1 MNLRKSISALLI
13 AFVITLQFTQI
24 SVASAADYKVGG
36 DCSGDPG
43 VYSLSVE
50 EYNERYFP
58 KNSNGLWCFDN
69 VNGQSTY
76 QNIPVELDDAQV
88 KRLAYRIEQIV
99 CVDAKTRAEC
109 EVFGR
114 KETKKILV
122 NEIGLTASEAR
133 DILSCYALDDF
144 AEKPPNTTCDTSYIE
159 GPGEEGGAP
168 RVYYWHHYP
177 ERSAF
182 TKFNDLDGGAKSS
195 IIGFALI
202 AIIFFALFYSGF
214 SPSKSERNL
223 QSTSVAVVKT
233 LLSIVGVALIIIL
246 IVWLYI
252 AFIEPFLNGN
262 PIDFSKKVL
271 GVPQYMW
278 TVIYGVYY
286 IAWNSN
292 RKK

>member
-24 SVASAADYKVGG
+24 SVATAADYKVGD
-36 DCSGDPG
+36 DCTDAEYG
-43 VYSLSVE
+43 VY
-50 EYNERYFP
+50 P
-58 KNSNGLWCFDN
+58 NGLWCFEN
-69 VNGQSTY
+69 VNGKSTY

-99 CVDAKTRAEC
+99 CVNAKTRAEC

-122 NEIGLTASEAR
+122 NEIGLTASEAQ
-133 DILSCYALDDF
+133 DILSCYALEDF
-144 AEKPPNTTCDTSYIE
+144 AEEPPNTTCETSYIE
-159 GPGEEGGAP
+159 GPWEEGAP
-168 RVYYWHHYP
+168 RIYYWHHYP
-177 ERSAF
+177 ERSVF

-195 IIGFALI
+195 IIGLALI

-223 QSTSVAVVKT
+223 QSTSVALIKT
-233 LLSIVGVALIIIL
+233 LISIVGVALGIVFIL
-246 IVWLYI
+246 WIYI
-252 AFIEPFLNGN
+252 GFIEPFFSGVK
-262 PIDFSKKVL
+262 IDFSKKVL

-278 TVIYGVYY
+278 PVIYAAYLT
-286 IAWNSN
+286 AWNSN

>member
-13 AFVITLQFTQI
+13 AFVIALQFIPI
-24 SVASAADYKVGG
+24 SVATAAEYKVGD
-36 DCSGDPG
+36 DCSGAPG
-43 VYSLSVE
+43 VEYFTVE

-58 KNSNGLWCFDN
+58 KNSGLWCFDD

-99 CVDAKTRAEC
+99 CVNAKTRAEC

-122 NEIGLTASEAR
+122 NELGLTATEAK
-133 DILSCYALDDF
+133 DILSCYALEDF
-144 AEKPPNTTCDTSYIE
+144 AEEPPNTTCDTSYIE
-159 GPGEEGGAP
+159 GPWEEGAP

-182 TKFNDLDGGAKSS
+182 TKFNDLDGGAKTS
-195 IIGFALI
+195 
-202 AIIFFALFYSGF
+202 IIFFALITIFFFVLFYSGF
-214 SPSKSERNL
+214 RPDKSERNA
-223 QSTSVAVVKT
+223 QSTSVALVKT
-233 LLSIVGVALIIIL
+233 LLSIAGVALGIIFIL
-246 IVWLYI
+246 WMYI
-252 AFIEPFLNGN
+252 GFVEPFFSDVE
-262 PIDFSKKVL
+262 IDFSKKVL

-278 TVIYGVYY
+278 PVIYGVYLT
-286 IAWNSN
+286 AWNSN

>member
-1 MNLRKSISALLI
+1 MFITFVIALL
-13 AFVITLQFTQI
+13 FTPI
-24 SVASAADYKVGG
+24 SVATAADYKVGD
-36 DCSGDPG
+36 DCSGAPG
-43 VYSLSVE
+43 VESLSVE

-58 KNSNGLWCFDN
+58 KNSDGLWCFDN

-76 QNIPVELDDAQV
+76 QKIPVELDDAQV
-88 KRLAYRIEQIV
+88 NKLAYRIEQIE
-99 CVDAKTRAEC
+99 CVNAKTRAEC

-122 NEIGLTASEAR
+122 NELGLTASEAN
-133 DILSCYALDDF
+133 DILSCYALDDW
-144 AEKPPNTTCDTSYIE
+144 AEEPPNTTCDTSYIN
-159 GPGEEGGAP
+159 GPWEEGAP

-202 AIIFFALFYSGF
+202 AIFFFVLFYSGF
-214 SPSKSERNL
+214 RPSKSERNI
-223 QSTSVAVVKT
+223 QSSSVALIKT
-233 LLSIVGVALIIIL
+233 LLSIAGVALGIVFIL
-246 IVWLYI
+246 WIYI
-252 AFIEPFLNGN
+252 GFIEPFINDN

-278 TVIYGVYY
+278 PVIYGVYY

-292 RKK
+292 QKK

>member
-13 AFVITLQFTQI
+13 AFVTALQFTSI
-24 SVASAADYKVGG
+24 SVATAAEYKVGD
-36 DCSGDPG
+36 DCSGAPG
-43 VYSLSVE
+43 VEYFTVE

-58 KNSNGLWCFDN
+58 KNSGLWCFDD

-88 KRLAYRIEQIV
+88 KKLAYRIEQIV
-99 CVDAKTRAEC
+99 CVNAKTRAEC

-122 NEIGLTASEAR
+122 NEIGLTASEAK
-133 DILSCYALDDF
+133 DILSCYALEDF
-144 AEKPPNTTCDTSYIE
+144 AEEPPNTNCETSYIT
-159 GPGEEGGAP
+159 GPAEEGAS

-195 IIGFALI
+195 IIFFVLATI
-202 AIIFFALFYSGF
+202 FFFALFYSGF
-214 SPSKSERNL
+214 RPNESERNA
-223 QSTSVAVVKT
+223 QSTSVALVKT
-233 LLSIVGVALIIIL
+233 LLSIVGVALLIIF

-252 AFIEPFLNGN
+252 AFIEPFFNGN

-278 TVIYGVYY
+278 TVIYGIYY

>member
-1 MNLRKSISALLI
+1 MMNLRKSISALLI
-13 AFVITLQFTQI
+13 AFVIALQFIPI
-24 SVASAADYKVGG
+24 SVATAAEYKVGD
-36 DCSGDPG
+36 DCSGAPG
-43 VYSLSVE
+43 VEYFTVE

-58 KNSNGLWCFDN
+58 KNSGLWCFDD

-99 CVDAKTRAEC
+99 CVNAKTRAEC

-122 NEIGLTASEAR
+122 NELGLTATEAK
-133 DILSCYALDDF
+133 DILSCYALEDF
-144 AEKPPNTTCDTSYIE
+144 AEEPPNTTCDTSYIE
-159 GPGEEGGAP
+159 GPWEEGAP

-182 TKFNDLDGGAKSS
+182 TKFNDLDGGAKTS
-195 IIGFALI
+195 
-202 AIIFFALFYSGF
+202 IIFFALITIFFFVLFYSGF
-214 SPSKSERNL
+214 RPDKSERNA
-223 QSTSVAVVKT
+223 QSTSVALVKT
-233 LLSIVGVALIIIL
+233 LLSIAGVALGIIFIL
-246 IVWLYI
+246 WMYI
-252 AFIEPFLNGN
+252 GFVEPFFSDVE
-262 PIDFSKKVL
+262 IDFSKKVL

-278 TVIYGVYY
+278 PVIYGVYLT
-286 IAWNSN
+286 AWNSN

>member
-1 MNLRKSISALLI
+1 MMNLRKSISALLI
-13 AFVITLQFTQI
+13 TFVIALQFTPI
-24 SVASAADYKVGG
+24 SVATAAEYKVGD
-36 DCSGDPG
+36 DCSGASG
-43 VYSLSVE
+43 VEYFTVE

-58 KNSNGLWCFDN
+58 KNSGLWCFDD

-88 KRLAYRIEQIV
+88 KKLAYRIEQIV
-99 CVDAKTRAEC
+99 CVNAKTRAEC

-122 NEIGLTASEAR
+122 NELGLTATEAK
-133 DILSCYALDDF
+133 DILSCYALEDF
-144 AEKPPNTTCDTSYIE
+144 AEEPPNTTCDTSYIE
-159 GPGEEGGAP
+159 GPWEEGAP

-177 ERSAF
+177 ERSTF

-195 IIGFALI
+195 IIFFVLATI
-202 AIIFFALFYSGF
+202 FFFALFYSGF
-214 SPSKSERNL
+214 RPNKSERNA
-223 QSTSVAVVKT
+223 QSTSVALVKT
-233 LLSIVGVALIIIL
+233 LLSIVGVALLIIF

-252 AFIEPFLNGN
+252 AFIEPFFNGN

-278 TVIYGVYY
+278 TVIYGIYY

>member
-1 MNLRKSISALLI
+1 MTVRKAISAFLM
-13 AFVITLQFTQI
+13 AFVFALLFTPIT
-24 SVASAADYKVGG
+24 VATAADYKVGD
-36 DCSGDPG
+36 DCSDAEYG
-43 VYSLSVE
+43 VY
-50 EYNERYFP
+50 P
-58 KNSNGLWCFDN
+58 NGLWCFDN

-88 KRLAYRIEQIV
+88 KKLAYRIEQIV
-99 CVDAKTRAEC
+99 CMNAKTRAEC

-122 NEIGLTASEAR
+122 NELGLTATEAK
-133 DILSCYALDDF
+133 DILSCYALEDF
-144 AEKPPNTTCDTSYIE
+144 AEEPPNTTCDTSYIE
-159 GPGEEGGAP
+159 GPWEEGAP

-182 TKFNDLDGGAKSS
+182 TKFNDLDGGAKLS
-195 IIGFALI
+195 IVGFALI

-233 LLSIVGVALIIIL
+233 LLSIVGVALIIIF
-246 IVWLYI
+246 IVWLYV
-252 AFIEPFLNGN
+252 AFIEPFFNGN

-278 TVIYGVYY
+278 TVIYGIYY

>member
-1 MNLRKSISALLI
+1 MTVRKSISALLI
-13 AFVITLQFTQI
+13 AFVIALQFIPI
-24 SVASAADYKVGG
+24 SVATAADYKVGD
-36 DCSGDPG
+36 DCSPAPG
-43 VYSLSVE
+43 QEYQTVE

-58 KNSNGLWCFDN
+58 KNSDGLWCFDN

-76 QNIPVELDDAQV
+76 QKIPVELDDAQV

-99 CVDAKTRAEC
+99 CVNAKTRAEC

-122 NEIGLTASEAR
+122 NEIGLTSSEAM
-133 DILSCYALDDF
+133 DILSCYALEDF
-144 AEKPPNTTCDTSYIE
+144 AEEPPNTTCDTSYIE
-159 GPGEEGGAP
+159 GPWEEGAP

-195 IIGFALI
+195 IVFFVL
-202 AIIFFALFYSGF
+202 AIIFFFALFYSGF
-214 SPSKSERNL
+214 RPHKSERNI
-223 QSTSVAVVKT
+223 QNNSVALIKT
-233 LLSIVGVALIIIL
+233 LLSIAGVALAIVFIL
-246 IVWLYI
+246 WIYI
-252 AFIEPFLNGN
+252 GFIEPFFSGVE
-262 PIDFSKKVL
+262 IDFSKKVL

-278 TVIYGVYY
+278 TVIYGIYY

>member
-1 MNLRKSISALLI
+1 
-13 AFVITLQFTQI
+13 
-24 SVASAADYKVGG
+24 
-36 DCSGDPG
+36 
-43 VYSLSVE
+43 
-50 EYNERYFP
+50 
-58 KNSNGLWCFDN
+58 
-69 VNGQSTY
+69 VN
-76 QNIPVELDDAQV
+76 
-88 KRLAYRIEQIV
+88 
-99 CVDAKTRAEC
+99 AKTRAEC

-122 NEIGLTASEAR
+122 NELGLTATEAK
-133 DILSCYALDDF
+133 DILSCYALEDF
-144 AEKPPNTTCDTSYIE
+144 AEEPPNTTCDTSYIE
-159 GPGEEGGAP
+159 GPWEEGAP

-195 IIGFALI
+195 IIFFVLATI
-202 AIIFFALFYSGF
+202 FFFALFYSGF
-214 SPSKSERNL
+214 RPNKSERNA
-223 QSTSVAVVKT
+223 QSTSVALVKT
-233 LLSIVGVALIIIL
+233 LLSIVGVALLIIF

-252 AFIEPFLNGN
+252 AFIEPFFNGN

-292 RKK
+292 RNK

>member
-1 MNLRKSISALLI
+1 MMNLRKSISALLI
-13 AFVITLQFTQI
+13 AFVVALQFTPI
-24 SVASAADYKVGG
+24 SVATAAEYKVGD
-36 DCSGDPG
+36 DCSGAPG
-43 VYSLSVE
+43 VEYFTVE

-58 KNSNGLWCFDN
+58 KNSGLWCFDD

-99 CVDAKTRAEC
+99 CVNAKTRAEC

-122 NEIGLTASEAR
+122 NELGLTATEAK
-133 DILSCYALDDF
+133 DILSCYALEDF
-144 AEKPPNTTCDTSYIE
+144 AEEPPNTTCDTSYIE
-159 GPGEEGGAP
+159 GPWEEGAP

-195 IIGFALI
+195 IIFFVLATI
-202 AIIFFALFYSGF
+202 FFFALFYSGF
-214 SPSKSERNL
+214 RPNKSERNA
-223 QSTSVAVVKT
+223 QSTSVALVKT
-233 LLSIVGVALIIIL
+233 LLSIVGVALLIIF

-252 AFIEPFLNGN
+252 AFIEPFFNGN

>member
-24 SVASAADYKVGG
+24 SVATAAEYKVGD
-36 DCSGDPG
+36 DCTDAEYG
-43 VYSLSVE
+43 VY
-50 EYNERYFP
+50 P
-58 KNSNGLWCFDN
+58 NGLWCFEN
-69 VNGQSTY
+69 VNGKSTY

-99 CVDAKTRAEC
+99 CVEAKTRAEC

-122 NEIGLTASEAR
+122 NEIGLTASEAQ
-133 DILSCYALDDF
+133 DVLSCYALEDF
-144 AEKPPNTTCDTSYIE
+144 AEEPPNTTCETSYIE
-159 GPGEEGGAP
+159 GPWEEGAP
-168 RVYYWHHYP
+168 RIYYWHHYP

-195 IIGFALI
+195 IIFFVLAT
-202 AIIFFALFYSGF
+202 IILFALFYSGF
-214 SPSKSERNL
+214 RPNKSETNV
-223 QSTSVAVVKT
+223 QSTSVALIKT
-233 LLSIVGVALIIIL
+233 LISILGVALGIVFIL
-246 IVWLYI
+246 WIYI
-252 AFIEPFLNGN
+252 GFIEPFFSGVK
-262 PIDFSKKVL
+262 IDFSKKVL

-278 TVIYGVYY
+278 PVIYTAYLT
-286 IAWNSN
+286 AWNSN

>member
-1 MNLRKSISALLI
+1 MSVRKVFSAVFTAFVLALLI
-13 AFVITLQFTQI
+13 IPTSTA
-24 SVASAADYKVGG
+24 AAADYKVGD
-36 DCSGDPG
+36 DCSGAPG
-43 VYSLSVE
+43 VEYFTVE

-58 KNSNGLWCFDN
+58 KNSDGLWCFDN

-88 KRLAYRIEQIV
+88 KKLAYRIEQIV
-99 CVDAKTRAEC
+99 CVNAKTRAEC

-122 NEIGLTASEAR
+122 NELGLTNSEAK
-133 DILSCYALDDF
+133 DILSCYALEDF
-144 AEKPPNTTCDTSYIE
+144 AEEPPNTNCETSYID
-159 GPGEEGGAP
+159 GPWEEGAP

-195 IIGFALI
+195 IIFFVLAV
-202 AIIFFALFYSGF
+202 IFFFVLFYSGF
-214 SPSKSERNL
+214 RPDKSQRNA
-223 QSTSVAVVKT
+223 QSTSVALIKT
-233 LLSIVGVALIIIL
+233 LLSIVGVALGIIFIL
-246 IVWLYI
+246 WIYI
-252 AFIEPFLNGN
+252 GFIEPFFSGVE
-262 PIDFSKKVL
+262 IDFSKKVL

-278 TVIYGVYY
+278 PVIYGIYLT
-286 IAWNSN
+286 AWNSN

>member
-1 MNLRKSISALLI
+1 VAARKSISAMFI
-13 AFVITLQFTQI
+13 TFVIALLFTPI
-24 SVASAADYKVGG
+24 SVATAADYKVGD
-36 DCSGDPG
+36 DCSGAPG
-43 VYSLSVE
+43 VESLSVE

-58 KNSNGLWCFDN
+58 KNSDGLWCFDN

-76 QNIPVELDDAQV
+76 QKIPVELDDAQV
-88 KRLAYRIEQIV
+88 NKLAYRIEQIE
-99 CVDAKTRAEC
+99 CVNAKTRAEC

-122 NEIGLTASEAR
+122 NELGLTASEAN
-133 DILSCYALDDF
+133 DILSCYALDDW
-144 AEKPPNTTCDTSYIE
+144 AEEPPNTTCDTSYIN
-159 GPGEEGGAP
+159 GPWEEGAP

-202 AIIFFALFYSGF
+202 AIFFFVLFYSGF
-214 SPSKSERNL
+214 RPSKSERNI
-223 QSTSVAVVKT
+223 QSSSVALIKT
-233 LLSIVGVALIIIL
+233 LLSIAGVALGIVFIL
-246 IVWLYI
+246 WIYI
-252 AFIEPFLNGN
+252 GFIEPFINDN

-278 TVIYGVYY
+278 PVIYGVYY

-292 RKK
+292 QKK

>member
-1 MNLRKSISALLI
+1 MSVRKVFSA
-13 AFVITLQFTQI
+13 VITALVLALPILPT
-24 SVASAADYKVGG
+24 STAAAAEYKVGD

-43 VYSLSVE
+43 VESLSVE

-69 VNGQSTY
+69 VNGKSTY
-76 QNIPVELDDAQV
+76 QKIPVELDESQV
-88 KRLAYRIEQIV
+88 KKLAYRIEQIE

-122 NEIGLTASEAR
+122 NELGLTASEAT
-133 DILSCYALDDF
+133 DILSCYAHDDF
-144 AEKPPNTTCDTSYIE
+144 AAEPPNTTCDTSYIE
-159 GPGEEGGAP
+159 GPWEEGAP

-182 TKFNDLDGGAKSS
+182 TKFNDLDGGAKTS
-195 IIGFALI
+195 
-202 AIIFFALFYSGF
+202 IIFFALITIFFFVLFYSGF
-214 SPSKSERNL
+214 RPDKSERNA
-223 QSTSVAVVKT
+223 QSTSVALVKT
-233 LLSIVGVALIIIL
+233 LLSIAGVALGIIFIL
-246 IVWLYI
+246 WMYI
-252 AFIEPFLNGN
+252 GFVDPFFSGVE
-262 PIDFSKKVL
+262 IDFSKKVL

-278 TVIYGVYY
+278 PVIYGVYLT
-286 IAWNSN
+286 AWNSN

>member
-1 MNLRKSISALLI
+1 MMNLRKSISALLI
-13 AFVITLQFTQI
+13 TFVIALQFTPI
-24 SVASAADYKVGG
+24 SVATAAEYKVGD
-36 DCSGDPG
+36 DCSGASG
-43 VYSLSVE
+43 VEYFTVE

-58 KNSNGLWCFDN
+58 KNSGLWCFDD

-88 KRLAYRIEQIV
+88 KKLAYRIEQIV
-99 CVDAKTRAEC
+99 CVNAKTRAEC

-122 NEIGLTASEAR
+122 NELGLTATEAK
-133 DILSCYALDDF
+133 DILSCYALEDF
-144 AEKPPNTTCDTSYIE
+144 AEEPPNTTCDTSYIE
-159 GPGEEGGAP
+159 GPWEEGAP

-214 SPSKSERNL
+214 RPNKSERNA
-223 QSTSVAVVKT
+223 QSTSVALFKT
-233 LLSIVGVALIIIL
+233 LLSIVGVALLIIF

-252 AFIEPFLNGN
+252 AFIEPFFNGN

-278 TVIYGVYY
+278 TVIYGIYY